1 MASKVQVSN
10 EARNYVR
17 RILKEHQQNKKSKD
31 LMEQALRYPY
41 QETDENIG
49 GGRTNRISKPVEDE
63 YDRVWTNGDFL
74 SMVEEVGAVERVLHD
89 IKDET
94 AYRIIEERY
103 FNLETIAEGKKRMQ
117 SWVKVAN
124 NIPGCPEETCRKIER
139 AIVDR
144 IAKELRLR

>member
-31 LMEQALRYPY
+31 LMEQALRYPH

-63 YDRVWTNGDFL
+63 YDRVWTNGDFV

-89 IKDET
+89 IQDDT